1 MTDGTP
7 ADASDNAPPSADAAP
22 PVGERDAAPAS
33 SASFDGHV
41 VAVGASAGGLD
52 ALERFFGA
60 IPADTGAAYVVIQH
74 LSPDHKSMMDNL
86 LARHTKMPVQVA
98 THGMPLAADGV
109 FLIPPATQM
118 TLADGHLQLAPK
130 PDHGLSLPIDV
141 FFKSMAE
148 QVGERAVAI
157 VLSGTGS
164 DGARGVPRVNEEG
177 GLVMVQAPAS
187 AKFDGMPRAALST
200 GLADAVLP
208 PDQLAVRLAEY
219 MRNEPPLSD
228 LDGPDGRKARR
239 RTPVSEQYLSAL
251 DQVLAAVQSASGIN
265 FRDYKPGTVIRRVER
280 RMQVRHCR
288 TLTDYLAYLDVDA
301 SEVATLRRELLI
313 PVTRFFRDP
322 EAFDIIARDVIPRLV
337 EAHDGNEPLRVWIAA
352 CATGEEAYSIAMLF
366 AEAFARLSRWP
377 QLKIFATDIE
387 QEYLDYASAGV
398 YPEAIA
404 AEVSPA
410 RLERFFSHRGGSYVV
425 RNELRSFM
433 IFARHNLIEDPP
445 FTRMNLVSCRNMLI
459 YLQPRAQDAAV
470 SRLHYALAADGTL
483 FMGPSEA
490 LGPLHDDFATLS
502 SKHRL
507 YRVMRRSRAV
517 VSGDVSGRTPT
528 TRRLPPRRAPAAL
541 DDVLQQEAL
550 TTMLTEYAPPA
561 LLVGADRTLAHVFG
575 AGRRYLQIPSGD
587 VSLDVLNLLPPSLAA
602 SAAAMIHV
610 ALRDGGERRSHAV
623 EINTSAGQERVRLR
637 VRPIVPSA
645 PSRRPSEAEPEVG
658 VLLLFE
664 PEAEP
669 LAPGS
674 GPSTNEAIDLHAH
687 IETLERDL
695 AGTRASL
702 QSTIEELETA
712 NEELQA
718 TNEELIASNEELQS
732 TNEELQSVNEELIT
746 VNAEYQEKVDV
757 LNRVNADLENVAR
770 ATSIP
775 TLFVDEQMRLARFT
789 NEATQLFKIRPS
801 DVGRSIEDFA
811 NLLDYP
817 EFFNELRRTLADGSV
832 TQREVADRAGHW
844 YLARIQPYAQSP
856 QAPRRAVVSFI
867 DVTRLKDAQRLQGVL
882 DALPEHVAVLD
893 GEGQIT
899 MINQAWRLFAQQ
911 NGDHTLARTGPGT
924 NYLQV
929 CTGGAPSDD
938 EAQRAFNG
946 LSDVLAGRSERFSL
960 RYPCHS
966 PTEQRWF
973 LMYAAR
979 MPGQN
984 LGAVVSHVNIT
995 PFISTPGEVV
1005 SGQVH
1010 DDGSRGERSNDNN
1023 QDNPSTGRAPAD
1035 ERQA

>member
-1 MTDGTP
+1 MSRASYTGFHLRTLVDTRVADGIQ
-7 ADASDNAPPSADAAP
+7 ADGSSELHIADAAP
-22 PVGERDAAPAS
+22 QAGDGGVAPAA
-33 SASFDGHV
+33 SAGFDGHV

-52 ALERFFGA
+52 ALERFFSA
-60 IPADTGAAYVVIQH
+60 IPSDTGAAYVVIQH

-98 THGMPLAADGV
+98 THGMPLAADCV

-141 FFKSMAE
+141 FFRSMAE

-208 PDQLAVRLAEY
+208 PDQLAARLAEY

-301 SEVATLRRELLI
+301 TEVATLRRELLI

-322 EAFDIIARDVIPRLV
+322 EAFEIIGRELIPRMV
-337 EAHDGNEPLRVWIAA
+337 ETHDGNEPLRVWIAA

-410 RLERFFSHRGGSYVV
+410 RLDRFFSHRGGSYVV

-483 FMGPSEA
+483 FLGPSEA
-490 LGPLHDDFATLS
+490 LGPLHDDFTTLS
-502 SKHRL
+502 AKHRL
-507 YRVMRRSRAV
+507 YRVVRRSRAV
-517 VSGDVSGRTPT
+517 VSSEISGRTPT
-528 TRRLPPRRAPAAL
+528 TRRLPARRAPAGL
-541 DDVLQQEAL
+541 DDALQQEAL
-550 TTMLTEYAPPA
+550 TTILTDYAPPA

-587 VSLDVLNLLPPSLAA
+587 VSLDVLNLLPPALAA

-637 VRPIVPSA
+637 VRPILPTA
-645 PSRRPSEAEPEVG
+645 PSRRPSDAEPEVG

-664 PEAEP
+664 PDAEP
-669 LAPGS
+669 LEAG
-674 GPSTNEAIDLHAH
+674 GPSTSEAIDLHAH

-718 TNEELIASNEELQS
+718 TNEELIAANEELQS

-789 NEATQLFKIRPS
+789 PEATQLFKIRPS

-817 EFFNELRRTLADGSV
+817 EFFTELRRTLSDGSV

-893 GEGQIT
+893 GSGQIT
-899 MINQAWRLFAQQ
+899 MINQAWRVFAQQ
-911 NGDHTLARTGPGT
+911 NGDHSLARTGPGT

-929 CTGGAPSDD
+929 CTSGDPPD
-938 EAQRAFNG
+938 EHAQRAFEG
-946 LSDVLAGRSERFSL
+946 LTEVLTGRAERFSL

-966 PTEQRWF
+966 PTEHRWF

-979 MPGQN
+979 MPGHN

-995 PFISTPGEVV
+995 PFITAHSQD
-1005 SGQVH
+1005 SG
-1010 DDGSRGERSNDNN
+1010 
-1023 QDNPSTGRAPAD
+1023 PA
-1035 ERQA
+1035 E